1 MKNSILKEIIE
12 SIEKIPEETY
22 NDFINEIKSH
32 SRIFVWGLGRSGMV
46 GKAFA
51 MRLRHLGKESFF
63 IGEVCPPIDTNDLLI
78 IVSKT
83 GKPGMLLPP
92 IKAAKK
98 TKACTLCI
106 TAEKNHLTQLCKKSF
121 ILNIPNSIQFGG
133 CLFEQTVFIFF
144 DEVVE
149 RYRKKEG
156 ISFMDME
163 KNHANWE

>member
-1 MKNSILKEIIE
+1 MTE
-12 SIEKIPEETY
+12 
-22 NDFINEIKSH
+22 
-32 SRIFVWGLGRSGMV
+32 
-46 GKAFA
+46 
-51 MRLRHLGKESFF
+51 
-63 IGEVCPPIDTNDLLI
+63 
-78 IVSKT
+78 
-83 GKPGMLLPP
+83 
-92 IKAAKK
+92 AAKK
-98 TKACTLCI
+98 AKACTLCI

-121 ILNIPNSIQFGG
+121 ILNIPSSIQFGG